1 MSARTKEAQISPCA
15 QDICAWWKTDANVF
29 VYTAR
34 NFFRGN
40 MMTLLGTALRPSA
53 TRVMLLGSGEL
64 GKEVAI
70 ECQRLG
76 IEVIA
81 VDRYAN
87 APAMHVAH
95 RAHVIN
101 MLDGDALRALI
112 AQEKPDFVVPEI
124 EAIATDTLIALEQ
137 EGQRVVPCARAAK
150 LTMNREGIRRLAAEE
165 LALPTSSYRFADG
178 KKDFLQAVE
187 QIGYP
192 CIIKPVMSSSGKGQS
207 FIRDETTLDKAW
219 DYAQQGGRAGAGRV
233 IVEGVVKF
241 DFEITLLTVSAVDG
255 VHFCD
260 PIGHRQED
268 GDYRESWQ
276 PQQMSALA
284 LERAQEI
291 ARKVVL
297 ALGGYGLFGVELF
310 VCGDEVIFSEVSPRP
325 HDTGMV
331 TLISQDL
338 SEFALHVRAFL
349 GLPVGGIRQYGPAA
363 SAVILP
369 RLTSQ
374 NVTFGNVDA
383 AVGAGLQL
391 RLFGKPEI
399 DGTRR
404 LGVALAT
411 GDSVETAVERAVN
424 AAQAVSVK
432 A

>member
-1 MSARTKEAQISPCA
+1 
-15 QDICAWWKTDANVF
+15 
-29 VYTAR
+29 
-34 NFFRGN
+34 
-40 MMTLLGTALRPSA
+40 MTRLGTALRPSA

-70 ECQRLG
+70 ECQRMG

-95 RAHVIN
+95 RSHIIN
-101 MLDGDALRALI
+101 MLDADALRTLI
-112 AQEKPDFVVPEI
+112 EQEKPDYVVPEI
-124 EAIATDTLIALEQ
+124 EAIATDTLLALEAQ
-137 EGQRVVPCARAAK
+137 GQRVVPCARAAK
-150 LTMNREGIRRLAAEE
+150 LTMNREGIRRLAAET
-165 LALPTSSYRFADG
+165 LSLPTSAYRFAED
-178 KKDFLQAVE
+178 KAAFLRAVDE
-187 QIGYP
+187 IGFP

-207 FIRDETTLDKAW
+207 FIRDAESLDTAW
-219 DYAQQGGRAGAGRV
+219 DYAQRGGRAGAGRV
-233 IVEGVVKF
+233 IVEGVVAF
-241 DFEITLLTVSAVDG
+241 DFEITLLTVNAVDG

-284 LERAQEI
+284 LKRAQEI
-291 ARKVVL
+291 ARDVVL

-310 VCGDEVIFSEVSPRP
+310 VCGDEVVFSEVSPRP

-349 GLPVGGIRQYGPAA
+349 GLPTGGIRQYGPAA

-369 RLTSQ
+369 QLTSQ
-374 NVTFGNVDA
+374 DVTFDRVDGA
-383 AVGAGLQL
+383 LGAGMQI

-399 DGTRR
+399 DGVRR
-404 LGVALAT
+404 LGVALAMA
-411 GDSVETAVERAVN
+411 DNVEDAIERAKM
-424 AAQAVSVK
+424 AAASVK
-432 A
+432 VEG

>member
-1 MSARTKEAQISPCA
+1 
-15 QDICAWWKTDANVF
+15 
-29 VYTAR
+29 
-34 NFFRGN
+34 
-40 MMTLLGTALRPSA
+40 MTFLGTALRPAA

-81 VDRYAN
+81 VDRYAD

-101 MLDGDALRALI
+101 MLDVEALKALVV
-112 AQEKPDFVVPEI
+112 QEKPDFIVPEI
-124 EAIATDTLIALEQ
+124 EAIATDMLLALEA
-137 EGQRVVPCARAAK
+137 EGQQVVPCARAAK

-165 LALPTSSYRFADG
+165 LNLPTSTYRFADSETA
-178 KKDFLQAVE
+178 FEEAVAAL
-187 QIGYP
+187 GLP

-207 FIRDETTLDKAW
+207 FIRSADQLRDAW
-219 DYAQQGGRAGAGRV
+219 QYAQLGGRAGAGRV

-276 PQQMSALA
+276 PQQMSELA
-284 LERAQEI
+284 LSRAQAI
-291 ARKVVL
+291 AREVVL

-349 GLPVGGIRQYGPAA
+349 GLPIGGVRQYGPSA

-369 RLTSQ
+369 ELKSD
-374 NVTFGNVDA
+374 NVTFDNVQA

-411 GDSVETAVERAVN
+411 GDSIEDAVERAKK
-424 AAQAVSVK
+424 AAAGVVVK
-432 A
+432 G

>member
-1 MSARTKEAQISPCA
+1 
-15 QDICAWWKTDANVF
+15 
-29 VYTAR
+29 
-34 NFFRGN
+34 
-40 MMTLLGTALRPSA
+40 MTRLGTALRPSA

-70 ECQRLG
+70 ECQRMG

-95 RAHVIN
+95 RSHVIN
-101 MLDGDALRALI
+101 MLDADALRTLI
-112 AQEKPDFVVPEI
+112 EQEKPDYVVPEI
-124 EAIATDTLIALEQ
+124 EAIATDTLLALEAQ
-137 EGQRVVPCARAAK
+137 GQRVVPCARAAK
-150 LTMNREGIRRLAAEE
+150 LTMNREGIRRLAAET
-165 LALPTSSYRFADG
+165 LSLPTSAYRFAED
-178 KKDFLQAVE
+178 KAAFLRAVDE
-187 QIGYP
+187 IGFP

-207 FIRDETTLDKAW
+207 FIRDAESLDTAW
-219 DYAQQGGRAGAGRV
+219 DYAQRGGRAGAGRV
-233 IVEGVVKF
+233 IVEGVVAF
-241 DFEITLLTVSAVDG
+241 DFEITLLTVNAVDG

-284 LERAQEI
+284 LKRAQEI
-291 ARKVVL
+291 ARDVVL

-310 VCGDEVIFSEVSPRP
+310 VCGDEVVFSEVSPRP

-349 GLPVGGIRQYGPAA
+349 GLPTGGIRQYGPAA

-369 RLTSQ
+369 QLTSQ
-374 NVTFGNVDA
+374 DVTFDRVDGA
-383 AVGAGLQL
+383 LGAGMQI

-399 DGTRR
+399 DGVRR
-404 LGVALAT
+404 LGVALAMA
-411 GDSVETAVERAVN
+411 DNVEDAIERAKM
-424 AAQAVSVK
+424 AAASVK
-432 A
+432 VEG